1 MTQVECDLELKI
13 KCPSLEYLRTC
24 VKYLGAEEVEVK
36 HRSATMI
43 TDMTFKYRDIKFL
56 ARKTCLFVK
65 NMDTFGNGDFI
76 KVKEFMFELQ
86 RISGNE
92 IIINPGGTAFYSETI
107 LIGMELAEKK
117 KVMTLVKQANKSV
130 DPMLCKFRMNQN
142 GDVLLKSY
150 DFLKTDEFVIKFNE
164 IAALP
169 LEEPA
174 LELGKPEWIGH
185 EEEFFDN
192 DKFTDPEDPYIP
204 LRMHW
209 SEADW
214 KAHTIESQ

>member
-1 MTQVECDLELKI
+1 MGV
-13 KCPSLEYLRTC
+13 R
-24 VKYLGAEEVEVK
+24 
-36 HRSATMI
+36 
-43 TDMTFKYRDIKFL
+43 
-56 ARKTCLFVK
+56 
-65 NMDTFGNGDFI
+65 
-76 KVKEFMFELQ
+76 
-86 RISGNE
+86 
-92 IIINPGGTAFYSETI
+92 
-107 LIGMELAEKK
+107 
-117 KVMTLVKQANKSV
+117 
-130 DPMLCKFRMNQN
+130 
-142 GDVLLKSY
+142 LLKSY

-169 LEEPA
+169 LEELVLLPLEELV